1 MPSRQEIP
9 VAWPITEE
17 SIKDEGTLV
26 GTWLA
31 TYSSGCPVDEDG
43 LETTEGTVTEDTG
56 TTGGHDSQGS
66 GVGR

>member
-9 VAWPITEE
+9 VAWLITEE
-17 SIKDEGTLV
+17 SINEGGTLV

-43 LETTEGTVTEDTG
+43 LETTEETVTEETG
-56 TTGGHDSQGS
+56 TTGGHVSQGS